1 MYKNYEN
8 RVKNFITDMV
18 NPDTKIIIKD
28 ITEKIETSRS
38 KLMSESP
45 STKKPFVFKGYITE
59 RDRIK
64 QNASNI
70 RYLHNLSDYN
80 SKSNK
85 NKEIPNNKYISLS
98 PVSNIKINSSL
109 NNSLINTSTKS
120 NNNSI
125 IQKSSTIGCL
135 TPDFETIKVDSN
147 PEAYISPVRKGGRRL
162 SIKEQQ
168 IIDYHIKNDIILQ
181 PQMKFKARTDLER
194 VYDTLSENYS
204 RVNENEKMVIE
215 RQLKSIDKL
224 NYKMPKDFLR
234 EKNNLIIIKKIK
246 KQIDNNEKKDGP
258 RFLENPYLE
267 NDTKKLLLTK
277 NKSSIYNISKYFYIP
292 KNNSNFEKSWAK
304 KNTLNAEAEEMLKSY
319 HYKIHFKAAE
329 EIAENKIKNAKYLF
343 LLPNIFKNKSSSI
356 INSKRHNNNNNINYK
371 SEEKDE
377 KNNEIYNS
385 FYYKN
390 PIKKRKKY
398 KPELMKK
405 LSEIAFQSDRNEM
418 IENIKTN
425 NNKYKNTKND
435 NNNNKASN
443 LEESEI
449 KIDGKIYN
457 KNKEFDLI
465 TKKILRL
472 CKVYSNKSKNNNQSL
487 KAGNGKS
494 MITQGLSLNSFEKK
508 YKLNK

>member
-8 RVKNFITDMV
+8 RVKNFITDML

-45 STKKPFVFKGYITE
+45 STKKPFVFKGYIKE

-80 SKSNK
+80 SKNDK

-98 PVSNIKINSSL
+98 PLSNIKINSSL
-109 NNSLINTSTKS
+109 NNSLINTSTKN

-125 IQKSSTIGCL
+125 IQKSSTVGCL
-135 TPDFETIKVDSN
+135 TPDFETIKVDRN
-147 PEAYISPVRKGGRRL
+147 PETYISPIRKGGRRL

-168 IIDYHIKNDIILQ
+168 IIDYHIKNDLILQ
-181 PQMKFKARTDLER
+181 PQMKFKPRTDLER
-194 VYDTLSENYS
+194 VYDTLFENYS
-204 RVNENEKMVIE
+204 RVNEKMVIE

-224 NYKMPKDFLR
+224 NYKKPKDFLR

-246 KQIDNNEKKDGP
+246 KQINNDKNDEP

-267 NDTKKLLLTK
+267 KDTKKLLLTK
-277 NKSSIYNISKYFYIP
+277 NKSSIYNNISKYFYKP

-329 EIAENKIKNAKYLF
+329 EIAENKIKNTKYLF
-343 LLPNIFKNKSSSI
+343 LLPNIFKNKSSST
-356 INSKRHNNNNNINYK
+356 INSKRHKNNINYK

-377 KNNEIYNS
+377 KNNEIYYNS

-405 LSEIAFQSDRNEM
+405 LSEIAFKSDRKEM

-425 NNKYKNTKND
+425 NKKYKSPKND